1 MRPTKAVIPAAG
13 LGTRFLP
20 ASKSIPKEM
29 IPVVDRPGIQ
39 WAVEEA
45 ARAGIT
51 DILLITSRGKA
62 SLEDHF
68 DRAPELEV
76 LLEERGKKEELDEVR
91 RATELAVIHSVRQA
105 EPLGFG
111 HAVLMARQHVGDEP
125 FVVMVPDEIVP
136 DPVAD
141 EPALLPRMLDV
152 YAEHEA
158 SVVAVEEVAPEEVSS
173 YGIVDPEFLSDDV
186 ARIRDFVE
194 KPSPED
200 APSTLASV
208 GRYILTP
215 RVFEALAATEP
226 GVGGEIQLTDA
237 IKQVADREG
246 AFAYVYRGPIY
257 DVGRKLDHLKA
268 SIALA
273 LRRAD
278 LGDAVREH
286 LRSLDIGPGT
296 GS

>member
-1 MRPTKAVIPAAG
+1 MEVRKAVIPAAG

-20 ASKSIPKEM
+20 ATKSIPKEM

-51 DILLITSRGKA
+51 DILFINSRGKA

-68 DRAPELEV
+68 DRAPELER
-76 LLEERGKKEELDEVR
+76 LLEERGKKEELDEVVGV
-91 RATELAVIHSVRQA
+91 AELAAIHSVRQT

-111 HAVLMARQHVGDEP
+111 HAVLMAREHVGNEP

-136 DPVAD
+136 EPVGD
-141 EPALLPRMLDV
+141 EPPLLPRMLDV
-152 YAEHEA
+152 YAEHRA
-158 SVVAVEEVAPEEVSS
+158 SVVAVKEVGADEVSS
-173 YGIVDPEFLSDDV
+173 YGIVDPEFIDGDV
-186 ARIRDFVE
+186 ARMRDFVE
-194 KPSPED
+194 KPTPD
-200 APSTLASV
+200 QAPSNLASV
-208 GRYILTP
+208 GRYVLTP
-215 RVFEALAATEP
+215 AVFGALAVTEP
-226 GVGGEIQLTDA
+226 GVGGEIQLTDG
-237 IKQVADREG
+237 IKAVADEEG
-246 AFAYVYRGPIY
+246 AFAYVHRGPIY

-278 LGDAVREH
+278 LADAVRDH
-286 LRSLDIGPGT
+286 LRALLEP
-296 GS
+296 